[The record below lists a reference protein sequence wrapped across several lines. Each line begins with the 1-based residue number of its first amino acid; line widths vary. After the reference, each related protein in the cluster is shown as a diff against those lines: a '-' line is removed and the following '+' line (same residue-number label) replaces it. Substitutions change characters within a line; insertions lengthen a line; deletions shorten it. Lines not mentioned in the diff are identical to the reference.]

1 MLNHMYLFCI
11 DLAKV
16 NPDAGTEE
24 LIGYSGV
31 ASSLGL
37 FCTSTFMGA
46 ATGLRAALHQEVRG
60 EAIILIWS
68 IQVLTVYCGGCIMYH
83 SK

>member
-24 LIGYSGV
+24 LMGV
-31 ASSLGL
+31 FWGGLKFGL
-37 FCTSTFMGA
+37 FCTSTLMGA
-46 ATGLRAALHQEVRG
+46 ATGLRAALHQEFRG
-60 EAIILIWS
+60 KAIILIWS

>member
-1 MLNHMYLFCI
+1 MLNHMYLFWI

-24 LIGYSGV
+24 LMQV
-31 ASSLGL
+31 R
-37 FCTSTFMGA
+37 A
-46 ATGLRAALHQEVRG
+46 ATGLRAALHQEFRG
-60 EAIILIWS
+60 KAIILIWS